1 MKSKAVTTAI
11 IAVAIIALAVVG
23 VQMIRLYKQNKQQEE
38 DLKAA
43 TEMIN
48 LEKRQAQEDLQSMA
62 AEVNEYSKMN
72 IGNDSLVAQLAEQ
85 KQKIQLLIEELK
97 TVKATDAKRISDL
110 KNELSVVRTVLYD
123 YIRQVD
129 SLNRINKNLRTE
141 NNQMKLK
148 VEETTAKN
156 TQLTKDKQ
164 ALTATVTRA
173 AMIDVDI
180 TSIQTLNKRGKVTS
194 KIGKIQNI
202 AINMHIAKNVT
213 TAVGYKTI
221 YVRIL
226 SPSHECLV
234 KEKRNTFKYE
244 GAHIAYSVKKDI
256 EYKGEAQSQTVYYPV
271 TETLIGGTYKVDVF
285 IDGAA
290 LASKTFVL
298 DKK

>member
-148 VEETTAKN
+148 VEETTA
-156 TQLTKDKQ
+156 
-164 ALTATVTRA
+164 
-173 AMIDVDI
+173 
-180 TSIQTLNKRGKVTS
+180 
-194 KIGKIQNI
+194 
-202 AINMHIAKNVT
+202 
-213 TAVGYKTI
+213 
-221 YVRIL
+221 
-226 SPSHECLV
+226 
-234 KEKRNTFKYE
+234 
-244 GAHIAYSVKKDI
+244 
-256 EYKGEAQSQTVYYPV
+256 
-271 TETLIGGTYKVDVF
+271 
-285 IDGAA
+285 
-290 LASKTFVL
+290 
-298 DKK
+298 